1 MATCKSIKLLP
12 CPFCGSEAKVADT
25 TAYLDKAVVVRCSG
39 CNCATKRVLIDHPM
53 MNSNGLDE
61 STRYTRDQ
69 AAEVAAKIWNRRVS
83 K

>member
-12 CPFCGSEAKVADT
+12 CPFCGAHAEIVDT
-25 TAYLDKAVVVRCSG
+25 TAYMDKAVVVRCDG
-39 CNCATKRVLIDHPM
+39 CSTATKRILVDHPM
-53 MNSNGLDE
+53 LTADGLDE

>member
-1 MATCKSIKLLP
+1 MNQDNTLKP
-12 CPFCGSEAKVADT
+12 CPFCGGQAAVVDT
-25 TAYLDKAVVVRCSG
+25 TAYMDKAVVVRCGG
-39 CNCATKRVLIDHPM
+39 CSTATKRILVDHPM
-53 MNSNGLDE
+53 MNANGLDE

>member
-1 MATCKSIKLLP
+1 MVGNIKLKP

-39 CNCATKRVLIDHPM
+39 CNCATNRVLIDHPM

-69 AAEVAAKIWNRRVS
+69 AIGKVAELWNRRTG